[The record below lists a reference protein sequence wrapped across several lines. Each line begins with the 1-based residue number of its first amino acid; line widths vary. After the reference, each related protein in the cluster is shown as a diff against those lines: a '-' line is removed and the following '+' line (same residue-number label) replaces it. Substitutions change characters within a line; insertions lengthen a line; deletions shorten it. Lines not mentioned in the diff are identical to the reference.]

1 MHFLPYMIYFWYDFS
16 LYYIPKDKAEM
27 SKNYTTFEEFYPYYL
42 SEHSNIT
49 NRRLHV
55 IGTSLAL
62 LQIIRSL
69 VMVQLWG
76 LLLAVVIG
84 YGCAWVGHFF
94 FEKNKPA
101 TFKYPLFSLRGDF
114 VMMKDV
120 LTGKIKFWFQIPQ
133 LFDKINRIWKKF
145 ISWWPSWKNVIFNWK
160 KIQKVFKISRVGLN
174 FLQAQII
181 EW

>member
-1 MHFLPYMIYFWYDFS
+1 
-16 LYYIPKDKAEM
+16 M

-69 VMVQLWG
+69 VMIQLWG

-120 LTGKIKFWFQIPQ
+120 LTGKIKF
-133 LFDKINRIWKKF
+133 
-145 ISWWPSWKNVIFNWK
+145 
-160 KIQKVFKISRVGLN
+160 
-174 FLQAQII
+174 
-181 EW
+181 